1 MHDGVPAIPGLSS
14 FAVPIGDARP
24 TGWLVAFLAGESLF
38 VEDDRLLLGLLTEQ
52 AARSAERQEAL
63 LERSVLESELQDTS
77 HELAE
82 SRAQLEGEA
91 RFRVALEAHPGIL
104 LVVDPDG
111 LIGYAN
117 EQALRTLGYDRDEI
131 RTVPLRDLLTTPPGL
146 GELHRGVMP
155 AEARRRDGT
164 VLPVDYAVST
174 FESGGEQYSIAVLTD
189 ISERIETERLRD
201 TFIGM
206 LSHELRTP
214 VTAIYGG
221 SQVLLNRGDRLD
233 PDTRRELVA
242 DVAAESERLHRLI
255 ENLLVLARVERGQD
269 LAGGE
274 PVLLQRVLPTIIE
287 RERQL
292 WPGTNIESR
301 ISAGLPTVRGHDG
314 YVGQV
319 IQNLLSNAVKYAGA
333 GSLVEVIAENDAD
346 GVSVRVLDN
355 GGGIDPTHA
364 EHLFDLYYRAPGAA
378 DRAPGAGI
386 GLFVCRHIVSAL
398 GGTIW
403 ARPRPD
409 GGAEFGFQ
417 LPIYEPEEEP
427 VTLIS
432 GGGEVAALP

>member
-1 MHDGVPAIPGLSS
+1 VVPGLAS
-14 FAVPIGDARP
+14 FAVPIGNGRSV
-24 TGWLVAFLAGESLF
+24 GWLIAFLAGESLF
-38 VEDDRLLLGLLTEQ
+38 IEDDRVLLALLAEQ
-52 AARSAERQEAL
+52 AARSAERQEAMH
-63 LERSVLESELQDTS
+63 ERDILESELQDTS

-104 LVVDPDG
+104 LVVNPDG

-117 EQALRTLGYDRDEI
+117 EQALRTLGYAPNDI
-131 RTVPLRDLLTTPPGL
+131 RKLPLRDLLSTPPGL

-164 VLPVDYAVST
+164 IVPVDYAVSS

-189 ISERIETERLRD
+189 ISDRIETERLRD

-221 SQVLLNRGDRLD
+221 SQVLLSRGDRLD
-233 PDTRRELVA
+233 PDTRQELIA
-242 DVAAESERLHRLI
+242 DVATESERLHRLI

-274 PVLLQRVLPTIIE
+274 PVLLQRVLPVIVD

-292 WPGTNIESR
+292 WPGTR
-301 ISAGLPTVRGHDG
+301 ITTRIPAGLPTVRGHDG

-319 IQNLLSNAVKYAGA
+319 LQNLLSNASKYAGG
-333 GSLVEVIAENDAD
+333 GSGVEIVAESDAD
-346 GVSVRVLDN
+346 GVTIRVLDD
-355 GGGIDPTHA
+355 GSGIAPEHA

-386 GLFVCRHIVSAL
+386 GLFVCRHIITAL

-403 ARPRPD
+403 ARARD
-409 GGAEFGFQ
+409 GQGAEFGFR
-417 LPIYEPEEEP
+417 LPIYEPDDDPAPAE
-427 VTLIS
+427 TDDK
-432 GGGEVAALP
+432 GQVAAIS